1 VEAAVTKE
9 EDTPEPGETKNELTG
24 DPGNVFQGRDVRDV
38 YQLRDVY
45 FVNRPAPPAPRRHPA
60 RMLLPFLPHVIA
72 AVLFG
77 SLAAI
82 LAPRLGPVVPAVL
95 VLILYGLVA
104 VLFRRQGLAN
114 RCTPE
119 ALREAGT
126 PALVAAAI
134 LALLLAAGMVLA
146 PPRLWDGYAER
157 DGIVLAV
164 LLAELAALSAWQVV
178 LRRRKR

>member
-1 VEAAVTKE
+1 MTD
-9 EDTPEPGETKNELTG
+9 EDLPEPGATNNEVTG
-24 DPGNVFQGRDVRDV
+24 DAANVFQGRDVRDV

-77 SLAAI
+77 SLAAV

-95 VLILYGLVA
+95 VLILYGVVA
-104 VLFRRQGLAN
+104 VSA
-114 RCTPE
+114 
-119 ALREAGT
+119 
-126 PALVAAAI
+126 
-134 LALLLAAGMVLA
+134 LALLLAAGMVIS
-146 PPRLWDGYAER
+146 PPRLWDGYAQR

-164 LLAELAALSAWQVV
+164 LLADLAGLSAWQLV
-178 LRRRKR
+178 RRRRGRHAPDERRT

>member
-1 VEAAVTKE
+1 MTEE
-9 EDTPEPGETKNELTG
+9 EDIPEPGETKNELTG
-24 DPGNVFQGRDVRDV
+24 DPGNVVQARDIRDV

-45 FVNRPAPPAPRRHPA
+45 IVNESTPPAAPAPRRHPA
-60 RMLLPFLPHVIA
+60 RMLFPFLPHVIA

-104 VLFRRQGLAN
+104 MLFRRQGLAN

-119 ALREAGT
+119 VLREAGT
-126 PALVAAAI
+126 PALVAVAI
-134 LALLLAAGMVLA
+134 LALLLAAGMVLS
-146 PPRLWDGYAER
+146 PPRLWDGYPER

-178 LRRRKR
+178 LRRRKS